1 MPKLKFNLQWF
12 LGEAK
17 RDANK
22 ARIFLGLMRE
32 PEVPDTDDVDEIDD
46 EPKKK
51 KKAKAP
57 TFRKTRRGFYFNEI

>member
-1 MPKLKFNLQWF
+1 
-12 LGEAK
+12 
-17 RDANK
+17 
-22 ARIFLGLMRE
+22 MRE

-57 TFRKTRRGFYFNEI
+57 TFRKTRLGSYFTEI

>member
-1 MPKLKFNLQWF
+1 
-12 LGEAK
+12 
-17 RDANK
+17 
-22 ARIFLGLMRE
+22 MRE

>member
-1 MPKLKFNLQWF
+1 
-12 LGEAK
+12 
-17 RDANK
+17 
-22 ARIFLGLMRE
+22 MRE

-57 TFRKTRRGFYFNEI
+57 TFRKTRLGSYLIEI

>member
-1 MPKLKFNLQWF
+1 
-12 LGEAK
+12 
-17 RDANK
+17 
-22 ARIFLGLMRE
+22 MRE

-57 TFRKTRRGFYFNEI
+57 TFRKTRFGSKFHLALW